1 MKIHFETTKTTADKT
16 MYNIET
22 TAIIEPVTESNI
34 HKAAYIH
41 AESWKDSH
49 KSFVSAEGLAKRTVE
64 RQTEYL
70 RGQIADGKKVY
81 MLTDDIPV
89 GIVSIKDNLIEN
101 LYVLPERY
109 RKGYGTK
116 LLNFAIEN
124 CDGAPILTVLNN
136 NSAIEMYRKFGF
148 KETGRITPLNEKLW
162 EIEMKLE
169 K

>member
-1 MKIHFETTKTTADKT
+1 MKIFFEIYDDNIIHLETTMK
-16 MYNIET
+16 IEH
-22 TAIIEPVTESNI
+22 ITEDTI
-34 HKAAYIH
+34 QAAAYIH

-49 KSFVSAEGLAKRTVE
+49 KSFVSAEALAKRTVE

-70 RGQIADGKKVY
+70 RSQLADGKKVY

-89 GIVSIKDNLIEN
+89 GIVSIKGNLIEN
-101 LYVLPERY
+101 LYVLPEKY
-109 RKGYGTK
+109 RQGYGSK
-116 LLNFAIEN
+116 LLEFAIKK
-124 CDGAPILTVLNN
+124 CDGAPMLTVLNN

-148 KETGRITPLNEKLW
+148 KETGRIIPLNENLW

>member
-1 MKIHFETTKTTADKT
+1 
-16 MYNIET
+16 MYNIKA

-34 HKAAYIH
+34 HNAAYIH

-49 KSFVSAEGLAKRTVE
+49 KSFVSAEALEKRTVE
-64 RQTEYL
+64 RQKDYL
-70 RGQIADGKKVY
+70 RRQIDEGKKVY

-89 GIVSIKDNLIEN
+89 GIVSVKDNLVEN

-109 RKGYGTK
+109 RQGYGSK
-116 LLNFAIEN
+116 LLTFAIEKCN
-124 CDGAPILTVLNN
+124 GTPTLTVLNN
-136 NSAIEMYRKFGF
+136 NSAIEMYYKFGF
-148 KETGRITPLNEKLW
+148 KETGQIIPLNENLW

>member
-1 MKIHFETTKTTADKT
+1 MKINFEITMSKGLKSKCTIKTTT
-16 MYNIET
+16 
-22 TAIIEPVTESNI
+22 IIESVTENNI
-34 HKAAYIH
+34 HQAAFIH

-49 KSFVSAEGLAKRTVE
+49 KSFVSAQALEKRTVE
-64 RQTEYL
+64 RQAEYL
-70 RGQIADGKKVY
+70 HKQITDGKKVY

-109 RKGYGTK
+109 RQGYGSM
-116 LLNFAIEN
+116 LLDFAIEN
-124 CDGAPILTVLNN
+124 CTGAPMLFVLNN

-148 KETGRITPLNEKLW
+148 KETGKTIPLNENLW

>member
-1 MKIHFETTKTTADKT
+1 MRINFEITKASEDAPMYDIKT
-16 MYNIET
+16 MSV
-22 TAIIEPVTESNI
+22 IEPVTESNI

-49 KSFVSAEGLAKRTVE
+49 KSFVSQQALEKRTVE
-64 RQTEYL
+64 RQAEYL
-70 RGQIADGKKVY
+70 RGQISDGKKVY

-89 GIVSIKDNLIEN
+89 GIVSVKDNLIEN

-109 RKGYGTK
+109 RQGYGSK
-116 LLNFAIEN
+116 LLSFAIGK
-124 CDGAPILTVLNN
+124 CVDTPTLTVLNN

-148 KETGRITPLNEKLW
+148 KETGRIIPLNEELW

>member
-1 MKIHFETTKTTADKT
+1 MKIHFETTETTTDET

-22 TAIIEPVTESNI
+22 TAMIEPVTENNI
-34 HKAAYIH
+34 QYAAYIH

-70 RGQIADGKKVY
+70 RGLIADGKKVY

-116 LLNFAIEN
+116 LLNFAIEK

-148 KETGRITPLNEKLW
+148 KETDRITPLNEKLW

>member
-1 MKIHFETTKTTADKT
+1 MRINFEITKASEDAPMYDIKT
-16 MYNIET
+16 MSV
-22 TAIIEPVTESNI
+22 IEPVTESNI

-116 LLNFAIEN
+116 LLNFAIEK

-136 NSAIEMYRKFGF
+136 NSAIEM
-148 KETGRITPLNEKLW
+148 
-162 EIEMKLE
+162 
-169 K
+169 

>member
-1 MKIHFETTKTTADKT
+1 MRSNFEITETTEDEP

-41 AESWKDSH
+41 AESWKESH
-49 KSFVSAEGLAKRTVE
+49 KAFVSPQALEKRTVE

-70 RGQIADGKKVY
+70 RQLIKDGKKVY

-89 GIVSIKDNLIEN
+89 GVVSIKDSLIEN
-101 LYVLPERY
+101 LYVLPERF
-109 RKGYGTK
+109 RKGYGSK
-116 LLNFAIEN
+116 LLNFAIEK
-124 CDGAPILTVLNN
+124 CTDTPVLTVLSN
-136 NSAIEMYRKFGF
+136 NSAVEMYRKFGF
-148 KETGRITPLNEKLW
+148 EETGVITPLNENLW

-169 K
+169 R

>member
-1 MKIHFETTKTTADKT
+1 
-16 MYNIET
+16 MYNIT
-22 TAIIEPVTESNI
+22 ATAIIEPVTESNI

-49 KSFVSAEGLAKRTVE
+49 KSLEKRTVE

-70 RGQIADGKKVY
+70 LKQIADGKKIY

-89 GIVSIKDNLIEN
+89 GIVSVKDSLIEN

-109 RKGYGTK
+109 RQGYGSK
-116 LLNFAIEN
+116 LLNFAIEKCN
-124 CDGAPILTVLNN
+124 GTPTLTVLNN

-148 KETGRITPLNEKLW
+148 KESGKTIPLNENLW